1 MLLEKF
7 SSTVPGNKLFLE
19 KNQTLLLSVLTQISY
34 SVWLTEVQLHY
45 PTVLITRQKEN
56 QDFSYTFAS
65 L

>member
-19 KNQTLLLSVLTQISY
+19 KNQTLLLSVLTQISF

-45 PTVLITRQKEN
+45 PTVLITR
-56 QDFSYTFAS
+56 
-65 L
+65 